1 MRLRVFLA
9 LVALPVY
16 AAETDDET
24 KPVPINELATPSAEP
39 MDGGFYAPMAHPPD
53 EGPSPQDIGPVQ
65 KHFVLASE
73 PDTNADAANPRNANN
88 PPPEPV
94 ALDKRIRVPLV
105 HDVQNDSSFRTA
117 ANDSLLFELKY
128 LNWGAVT
135 QQQLLA
141 RAGHYFTITVKNAG
155 PPEDLTMRFEYR
167 QEKSKQV
174 VRTLEM
180 EKPHVHGAV
189 RAYFGVVSRAYL
201 AYGPISAWR
210 FCVLR
215 GGTVVAEA
223 KSFLW

>member
-16 AAETDDET
+16 ASDVDDET
-24 KPVPINELATPSAEP
+24 KSIPSNEIASPVAEP
-39 MDGGFYAPMAHPPD
+39 IDGGYYAPAETNRD
-53 EGPSPQDIGPVQ
+53 EGPSPEDIGPVQ
-65 KHFVLASE
+65 KHFVLATQV
-73 PDTNADAANPRNANN
+73 DTDANLSNPRTANN
-88 PPPEPV
+88 EPVDPV

-105 HDVQNDSSFRTA
+105 HDVQNDSSFRSGS
-117 ANDSLLFELKY
+117 NDSLLYELKY

-135 QQQLLA
+135 QEQLRA
-141 RAGHYFTITVKNAG
+141 RQGHYFTITVKNSG

-174 VRTLEM
+174 VRSLVQEQ
-180 EKPHVHGAV
+180 PHVHGAV
-189 RAYFGVVSRAYL
+189 RAYFGVVNHAYL
-201 AYGPISAWR
+201 AYGPVSAWR

>member
-24 KPVPINELATPSAEP
+24 KPVPINELATPAAEP
-39 MDGGFYAPMAHPPD
+39 IDGGYYAPMANPPD
-53 EGPSPQDIGPVQ
+53 EEPSSADMGPVQ

-73 PDTNADAANPRNANN
+73 PDTDPNAANPRTANN
-88 PPPEPV
+88 EPVEPV
-94 ALDKRIRVPLV
+94 ALDPRIRVPLV
-105 HDVQNDSSFRTA
+105 HDVQNDSSFRTGS
-117 ANDSLLFELKY
+117 NDSLLFELKY

-135 QQQLLA
+135 QQQLRA
-141 RAGHYFTITVKNAG
+141 RAGHYFTVTVKNAG
-155 PPEDLTMRFEYR
+155 PPEDLTMQFEYR
-167 QEKSKQV
+167 QSKSKQV
-174 VRTLEM
+174 VRTLVQQ
-180 EKPHVHGAV
+180 KSHVHGAV
-189 RAYFGVVSRAYL
+189 RAYFAVVNRAYL